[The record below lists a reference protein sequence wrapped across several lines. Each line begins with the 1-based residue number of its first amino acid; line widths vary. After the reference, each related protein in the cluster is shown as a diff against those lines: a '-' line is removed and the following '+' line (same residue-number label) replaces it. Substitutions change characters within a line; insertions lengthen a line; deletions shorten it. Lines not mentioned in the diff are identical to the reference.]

1 MSPLQGTWGAWGTCN
16 EIPPELEGCRG
27 APALPSRS
35 LLSTSPERAM
45 PTESQRA
52 PWTEGQAEKRHSRVP
67 AAPAGPALRGPP
79 ALQLPP
85 AAGPQPPAPL
95 SALLPGA
102 VRTVPPP
109 PRTDCEL
116 PIKDNSC
123 TAGPCSSQRGVQHCS
138 RGWEQLAGG
147 RWGIC
152 SDGGSRAHGNK
163 TNSSPKGCPGG
174 ARLPL
179 VGGGPAYLQAV
190 PRGRYSAGR
199 ALLGP
204 SGRCASRRGW
214 GGFPQQPPGTARPPA
229 APESPRG
236 RPKPP
241 FPPCPAANYF
251 AYPRPSLLSPNPPR
265 RPVELDQRE
274 RALPTSFAQQQAL
287 RMGGARGALPPDV
300 S

>member
-1 MSPLQGTWGAWGTCN
+1 
-16 EIPPELEGCRG
+16 
-27 APALPSRS
+27 
-35 LLSTSPERAM
+35 M

-79 ALQLPP
+79 ALQLPTAASP
-85 AAGPQPPAPL
+85 AL
-95 SALLPGA
+95 SSTPRG
-102 VRTVPPP
+102 RSHCPPP
-109 PRTDCEL
+109 PQTDCEL

-147 RWGIC
+147 QWGIC

-174 ARLPL
+174 APLPL

-190 PRGRYSAGR
+190 PRGRCSAGR

-214 GGFPQQPPGTARPPA
+214 GGFPNSLRAPPARPQPPSPPA
-229 APESPRG
+229 AAPNHPSRRAPR
-236 RPKPP
+236 PIILHIPAPP
-241 FPPCPAANYF
+241 FCHPI
-251 AYPRPSLLSPNPPR
+251 R
-265 RPVELDQRE
+265 
-274 RALPTSFAQQQAL
+274 
-287 RMGGARGALPPDV
+287 RGAPWSSTNGSALCPPP
-300 S
+300 SPSNRLSGWAEPGELCLRTSHE